1 MIYLK
6 IYDSTGTIAA
16 AETLAA
22 PIYVWLQP
30 RNGRVLRCVEPV
42 AQGIVSADGTVIYQL
57 EGREILPNTSGTAA
71 VITTAEY
78 QELLATLDQT
88 DTEDTAPEIPEG
100 TEEENIMT
108 RAELTAKVLAL
119 EEELAAAKI
128 LLGVK

>member
-1 MIYLK
+1 MIYIK
-6 IYDSTGTIAA
+6 IIDDSGIITAVEAISG
-16 AETLAA
+16 
-22 PIYVWLQP
+22 PIYVWAQP

-78 QELLATLDQT
+78 QELLASMDQT

-108 RAELTAKVLAL
+108 RAELTAKVN
-119 EEELAAAKI
+119 ELDEAME
-128 LLGVK
+128 LLLSGVTE